1 MAPKPDIEI
10 NNSIELLD
18 FEPTV
23 WAGLTQDELL
33 YCVAFAIVGGGVIP
47 LLLIGLITGVWW
59 LGMAVAI
66 FLMVLLVILFTRKL
80 SSAKETR
87 PDSLVWVDFEMFLQR
102 HLNTKTGHFV
112 SSESFEINLL
122 EERKLIKRSKEQE

>member
-23 WAGLTQDELL
+23 WSGLTQDELL
-33 YCVAFAIVGGGVIP
+33 YCVAFSIVGGGALP
-47 LLLIGLITGVWW
+47 LLSIGLITGIWW

-66 FLMVLLVILFTRKL
+66 FLMVALVILLTRKL

-87 PDSLVWVDFEMFLQR
+87 PDSLIWVDYEMFLQS
-102 HLNTKTGHFV
+102 HLNVKTGHFV

-122 EERKLIKRSKEQE
+122 EERKLIKRSKDQQ

>member
-23 WAGLTQDELL
+23 WSGLTQDELL
-33 YCVAFAIVGGGVIP
+33 YCVAISIVGGGVFP
-47 LLLIGLITGVWW
+47 LLFIGLLTGIWW

-66 FLMVLLVILFTRKL
+66 FLMVVLVILLTRKL
-80 SSAKETR
+80 SGAKETR
-87 PDSLVWVDFEMFLQR
+87 PDSLIWVDYEMLLQR

-112 SSESFEINLL
+112 SSESFEINHL
-122 EERKLIKRSKEQE
+122 EERKLINRRKE